1 MQLISLQCVRAQIHW
16 VPSNDSPGV
25 FSALDQI
32 IEEGAVQWPALP
44 LLLQQGVV
52 GPCDLECVCDVK
64 RSGGED
70 YYRLNDNRVLA
81 WLVCKAGQAQHALS
95 AQLAGMSPL
104 DQHTYCCDFL
114 AEYLAPKWAVML
126 RKHFNVPED
135 NPSQGGRP
143 ADSSH
148 GEQSATKRLKLD
160 PKEAARE
167 MARKR
172 AQQARLEDAAK
183 QASGTKKLT
192 AFFTP
197 KAKRSKCTKAEQAAE
212 PTQPTKAA
220 KAKPA
225 PQPGRSLDRDC
236 NAALNMQR
244 IGESRWR
251 PLELCYWLEQ
261 GKLPTKGKEY
271 PGLGYKRVRDKPSK
285 AKQQQQQ
292 QQPAAAQ

>member
-1 MQLISLQCVRAQIHW
+1 MFK
-16 VPSNDSPGV
+16 SNDSPGV

-44 LLLQQGVV
+44 LLLQQGVA
-52 GPCDLECVCDVK
+52 GPSDL
-64 RSGGED
+64 
-70 YYRLNDNRVLA
+70 VLA

-114 AEYLAPKWAVML
+114 LEYLAPKWAVML
-126 RKHFNVPED
+126 RNHFNVPED

-197 KAKRSKCTKAEQAAE
+197 KAKV
-212 PTQPTKAA
+212 
-220 KAKPA
+220 
-225 PQPGRSLDRDC
+225 
-236 NAALNMQR
+236 
-244 IGESRWR
+244 
-251 PLELCYWLEQ
+251 
-261 GKLPTKGKEY
+261 KE
-271 PGLGYKRVRDKPSK
+271 
-285 AKQQQQQ
+285 
-292 QQPAAAQ
+292 

>member
-1 MQLISLQCVRAQIHW
+1 MNHRVAVIALDEKSSRPITVMSVVLADPRTGTGQGYMLLNGRLLECQHFKQMFSAWLVGSQLLPDGSLHTCTPMDPLFVLLPVLDAARKQ
-16 VPSNDSPGV
+16 SNDSPGV

-52 GPCDLECVCDVK
+52 GPSDLECVCDVK

-197 KAKRSKCTKAEQAAE
+197 KAKV
-212 PTQPTKAA
+212 
-220 KAKPA
+220 
-225 PQPGRSLDRDC
+225 
-236 NAALNMQR
+236 
-244 IGESRWR
+244 
-251 PLELCYWLEQ
+251 
-261 GKLPTKGKEY
+261 KE
-271 PGLGYKRVRDKPSK
+271 
-285 AKQQQQQ
+285 
-292 QQPAAAQ
+292 